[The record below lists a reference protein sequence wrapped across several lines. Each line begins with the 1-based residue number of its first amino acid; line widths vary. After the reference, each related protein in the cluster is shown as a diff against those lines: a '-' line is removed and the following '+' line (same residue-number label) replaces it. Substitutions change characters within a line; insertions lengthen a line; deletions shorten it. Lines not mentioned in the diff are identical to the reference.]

1 MAGFRPSTVGMR
13 KLSVTVSLAGTQV
26 PISATQLFVTDFE
39 VYVNDSNA
47 GANMYIGDSTVDN
60 TWIPRPKGETIN
72 FTHGDGTLIGPAGVE
87 AFDLSRIYL
96 DADAANDNAIIQ
108 YFGVDVA

>member
-1 MAGFRPSTVGMR
+1 MAGYRPSTIGLR
-13 KLSVTVSLAGTQV
+13 KLSVTVAVAGTQV

-39 VYVNDSNA
+39 FYVDDGNA

-60 TWIPRPKGETIN
+60 TWIPRPKGDAFN
-72 FTHGDGTLIGPAGVE
+72 FTHGDGTLIGPGGVE
-87 AFDLSRIYL
+87 AFDLSRIYV
-96 DADAANDNAIIQ
+96 DADTGGDTAIVQ